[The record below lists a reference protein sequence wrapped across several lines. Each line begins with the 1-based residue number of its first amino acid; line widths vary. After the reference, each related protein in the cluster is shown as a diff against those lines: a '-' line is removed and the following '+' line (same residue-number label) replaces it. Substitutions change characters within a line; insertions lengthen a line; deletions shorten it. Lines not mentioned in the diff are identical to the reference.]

1 MAKKAERG
9 TTSLNINK
17 EDLAPFNELRAK
29 ETGRRGASVSQNDF
43 IKFLLCLYQEV
54 VEQDSRILE
63 EAQRRE
69 EVNARKG

>member
-1 MAKKAERG
+1 MAKERS
-9 TTSLNINK
+9 TTSITINK
-17 EDLAPFNELRAK
+17 EDLPQFNKLKAK

-43 IKFLLCLYQEV
+43 IRFLLCLYQEV

-69 EVNARKG
+69 AVNSVG